1 MKLYMYSKGIKVKW
15 RVISLFRYVI
25 KRVLSAIIT
34 VWIVITITFFLMRLM
49 PGGPFDGDKIKP
61 QVKDNLEAKYGLDKP
76 LGEQYAIYMK
86 NLVKL
91 DLGESMQFKGRQVS
105 ETIKTSFPK
114 SAKIGGLAVVTS
126 VIIGLGLGIISA
138 LKSGRWPDRLCMFIS
153 TLGITIPS
161 FVISA
166 LLIYIFASKMR
177 ILPTTGLDNWKS
189 YIMPVIA
196 LAGSS
201 TAFITRLTRSKL
213 IDVMKSDYIRTA
225 KAKGLSKRTVIFK
238 HALKNSII
246 PVVTYLGPLVAG
258 ILTGSFVVEKIF
270 SIPGLGKEFVSNVN
284 TRDYSALLG
293 VIVFYSVLI
302 VICNLVV
309 DLLYVAID
317 PRIKLESNEG

>member
-1 MKLYMYSKGIKVKW
+1 
-15 RVISLFRYVI
+15 
-25 KRVLSAIIT
+25 
-34 VWIVITITFFLMRLM
+34 
-49 PGGPFDGDKIKP
+49 
-61 QVKDNLEAKYGLDKP
+61 
-76 LGEQYAIYMK
+76 
-86 NLVKL
+86 
-91 DLGESMQFKGRQVS
+91 
-105 ETIKTSFPK
+105 
-114 SAKIGGLAVVTS
+114 
-126 VIIGLGLGIISA
+126 
-138 LKSGRWPDRLCMFIS
+138 
-153 TLGITIPS
+153 
-161 FVISA
+161 
-166 LLIYIFASKMR
+166 
-177 ILPTTGLDNWKS
+177 
-189 YIMPVIA
+189 
-196 LAGSS
+196 
-201 TAFITRLTRSKL
+201 
-213 IDVMKSDYIRTA
+213 MKSDYIRTA